1 MAIFKPDGFDPSVWQ
16 NVQWIS
22 LLFRVSA
29 QVMDDFDAYFLI
41 ALNRAL
47 AIVKDTHA
55 AREIAQET
63 MFRLWGKI
71 EKGDRPRNIRAY
83 VSQIARNL
91 SYDHVNSRRRFPDVD
106 AEEGFTQKGLNA
118 SPKEISLDELAIR
131 RCLQERLT
139 PNQYE
144 VFLPRYEQQLESDQ
158 IAELLGKNRK
168 TVQDLLS
175 KAKRQAKPCLSGYQ
189 SDPQ

>member
-1 MAIFKPDGFDPSVWQ
+1 
-16 NVQWIS
+16 
-22 LLFRVSA
+22 
-29 QVMDDFDAYFLI
+29 MDDFDAYFLI

-47 AIVKDTHA
+47 AIVKDIHT

-63 MFRLWGKI
+63 IFRLWGKI

-91 SYDHVNSRRRFPDVD
+91 SYDHANARRRFPDVD
-106 AEEGFTQKGLNA
+106 AEEGFTQKGVYA
-118 SPKEISLDELAIR
+118 SPKEHSIDELAIH
-131 RCLQERLT
+131 RCLQERLR
-139 PNQYE
+139 PREYE
-144 VFLPRYEQQLESDQ
+144 VFWLHYEFQLGSEQ
-158 IAELLGKNRK
+158 IAERLSNKRK

-175 KAKRQAKPCLSGYQ
+175 KAKKQAKPCLKGYQ